1 MLWYKAWRESRIRFA
16 ISAAVLVGFCLF
28 ATISRRQLGP
38 VGSGNLTLRIHHL
51 IYSGTAK
58 GTFALLSLFLGLG
71 GLVRERARR
80 TSTFTLAL
88 PVTRFQIVGTQIG
101 MGLLQVAVLSLVPVL
116 LLSPLSRLMR
126 EPVALRD
133 TLHYSI
139 LWFVC
144 GSTIFAVAYLLSV
157 VLEGEY
163 TAAVSCYILL
173 MLQALVA
180 SWQPLRPYRLNLL
193 WTMADNELSGKLGV
207 PGNRLLALALVT
219 AAMFLLAAW
228 RTQKED
234 F

>member
-1 MLWYKAWRESRIRFA
+1 MSGSSIATKKRKFALIGSATGHPSRIRFA
-16 ISAAVLVGFCLF
+16 ISAAVLIGFCLF
-28 ATISRRQLGP
+28 ATISRRPLGP

-58 GTFALLSLFLGLG
+58 GTFTLLSLFLGLG

-101 MGLLQVAVLSLVPVL
+101 MGLLQVAVLSLLPVL
-116 LLSPLSRLMR
+116 LLPLLSRLMR

-157 VLEGEY
+157 VLEG
-163 TAAVSCYILL
+163 VHSGSILL
-173 MLQALVA
+173 HFAHAASPGRFVA
-180 SWQPLRPYRLNLL
+180 
-193 WTMADNELSGKLGV
+193 
-207 PGNRLLALALVT
+207 
-219 AAMFLLAAW
+219 AAPTRSPEPFVDHGG
-228 RTQKED
+228 Q
-234 F
+234 